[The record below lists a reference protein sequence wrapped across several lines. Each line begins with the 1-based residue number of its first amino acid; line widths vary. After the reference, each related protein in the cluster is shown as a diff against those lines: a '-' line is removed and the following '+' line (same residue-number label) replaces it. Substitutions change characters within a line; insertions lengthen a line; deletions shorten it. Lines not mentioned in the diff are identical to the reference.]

1 MRISKSNFLISTQYF
16 KDILWQAS
24 GNTIAQIIGILGIP
38 ILTRLFSPEDFAIQA
53 LFLQLSGFLAGIL
66 AYRFDYLIV
75 IPKYNFHANLFR
87 LFIFFAGLCS
97 VILLIFILFF
107 LGTFT
112 NLLLPFKSLNS
123 WIYLTPFASFIIML
137 SVTQQHFAQRSN
149 NFRDSGISEIIGKIM
164 YVFVGII
171 GGVLGF
177 GVIILLIIIPI
188 SAWSKFIWLNYKYP
202 IFKENIILSKVN
214 FFNLIR
220 YATRVSLRNIK
231 LAHAHV
237 YSHILLACTSIL
249 PLIIIEQEF
258 GLNVLGQYSLVILTL
273 SLPVSLISISIG
285 KVYFQRASYSWSQ
298 GRKFDQY
305 WISSFRGLILMGI
318 PIFLF
323 VSLISPIL
331 YPLIF
336 GDSWVIAGEIA
347 QILAISSFF
356 AFLSTPFDQTAIVVR
371 KPLYPI
377 LWHSFRAISMIL
389 VALFV
394 IDSSLSLKAVII
406 IFAFVQS
413 IAFLVD
419 LFVSRYFSKHS

>member
-149 NFRDSGISEIIGKIM
+149 NFKIQE
-164 YVFVGII
+164 YQK
-171 GGVLGF
+171 
-177 GVIILLIIIPI
+177 LLE
-188 SAWSKFIWLNYKYP
+188 K
-202 IFKENIILSKVN
+202 
-214 FFNLIR
+214 
-220 YATRVSLRNIK
+220 
-231 LAHAHV
+231 
-237 YSHILLACTSIL
+237 
-249 PLIIIEQEF
+249 
-258 GLNVLGQYSLVILTL
+258 
-273 SLPVSLISISIG
+273 
-285 KVYFQRASYSWSQ
+285 
-298 GRKFDQY
+298 
-305 WISSFRGLILMGI
+305 
-318 PIFLF
+318 
-323 VSLISPIL
+323 
-331 YPLIF
+331 
-336 GDSWVIAGEIA
+336 
-347 QILAISSFF
+347 
-356 AFLSTPFDQTAIVVR
+356 
-371 KPLYPI
+371 
-377 LWHSFRAISMIL
+377 
-389 VALFV
+389 
-394 IDSSLSLKAVII
+394 
-406 IFAFVQS
+406 
-413 IAFLVD
+413 
-419 LFVSRYFSKHS
+419 